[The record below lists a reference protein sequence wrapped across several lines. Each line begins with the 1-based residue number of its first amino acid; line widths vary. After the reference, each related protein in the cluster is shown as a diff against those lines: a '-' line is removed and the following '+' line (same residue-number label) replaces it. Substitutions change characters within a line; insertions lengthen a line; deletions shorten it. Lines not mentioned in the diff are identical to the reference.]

1 MSPRRFRPPALYTK
15 APFLREVLDGLPE
28 SVKIIDTRFR
38 LVFAN
43 RLSRQNLGKSLD
55 ELRGT
60 PCHKAFYGFAE
71 KCFFCNSK
79 KVFETGEPHQGYTTL
94 AVRGSNR
101 DFQVSIFPLWDATH
115 QQVDYVV
122 EVVKDIT
129 ALSKGAPLPQSAGRI
144 NSRDKRFQLVFE
156 QMAHWADD
164 GWPVLVQGEKGTGK
178 KSFARALHQRSGRA
192 EKPFHVFHCVDNP
205 NGDGLAGLFAPGGAW
220 EEAAG
225 GTLYL
230 DEVCNLGEAS
240 QLQLASLLAQPA
252 GPETPRVVAATRQD
266 MEDLVRQEKIQLEF
280 FNRFSSRALRLP
292 PLRERPQDLPF
303 LAQHF
308 IETYRTVTGS
318 PAQKLSPEAIS
329 QLMSY
334 PWPGN
339 LRELETQIEKA
350 CLMAT
355 GPMILRLD
363 VAVDPVSGEKL
374 EEKLDLTERAYLV
387 DVLSKT
393 RGKLQDAALLA
404 GLNPKTLQRKM
415 RKYQLKCGDYRYL
428 PETAN

>member
-1 MSPRRFRPPALYTK
+1 M
-15 APFLREVLDGLPE
+15 
-28 SVKIIDTRFR
+28 KIIDTRFR

-164 GWPVLVQGEKGTGK
+164 GWPVLVQGEKETEKNHSPG
-178 KSFARALHQRSGRA
+178 RSTKG
-192 EKPFHVFHCVDNP
+192 
-205 NGDGLAGLFAPGGAW
+205 PGGPRNPSMSSTASTTRT
-220 EEAAG
+220 
-225 GTLYL
+225 GT
-230 DEVCNLGEAS
+230 V
-240 QLQLASLLAQPA
+240 
-252 GPETPRVVAATRQD
+252 
-266 MEDLVRQEKIQLEF
+266 
-280 FNRFSSRALRLP
+280 
-292 PLRERPQDLPF
+292 
-303 LAQHF
+303 
-308 IETYRTVTGS
+308 
-318 PAQKLSPEAIS
+318 
-329 QLMSY
+329 
-334 PWPGN
+334 WPGF
-339 LRELETQIEKA
+339 
-350 CLMAT
+350 LM
-355 GPMILRLD
+355 
-363 VAVDPVSGEKL
+363 
-374 EEKLDLTERAYLV
+374 
-387 DVLSKT
+387 
-393 RGKLQDAALLA
+393 GKRR
-404 GLNPKTLQRKM
+404 P
-415 RKYQLKCGDYRYL
+415 
-428 PETAN
+428 

>member
-1 MSPRRFRPPALYTK
+1 M
-15 APFLREVLDGLPE
+15 
-28 SVKIIDTRFR
+28 
-38 LVFAN
+38 
-43 RLSRQNLGKSLD
+43 
-55 ELRGT
+55 
-60 PCHKAFYGFAE
+60 
-71 KCFFCNSK
+71 
-79 KVFETGEPHQGYTTL
+79 
-94 AVRGSNR
+94 
-101 DFQVSIFPLWDATH
+101 
-115 QQVDYVV
+115 
-122 EVVKDIT
+122 
-129 ALSKGAPLPQSAGRI
+129 
-144 NSRDKRFQLVFE
+144 
-156 QMAHWADD
+156 
-164 GWPVLVQGEKGTGK
+164 
-178 KSFARALHQRSGRA
+178 
-192 EKPFHVFHCVDNP
+192 
-205 NGDGLAGLFAPGGAW
+205 
-220 EEAAG
+220 
-225 GTLYL
+225 
-230 DEVCNLGEAS
+230 
-240 QLQLASLLAQPA
+240 
-252 GPETPRVVAATRQD
+252 
-266 MEDLVRQEKIQLEF
+266 RQEKIQLEF